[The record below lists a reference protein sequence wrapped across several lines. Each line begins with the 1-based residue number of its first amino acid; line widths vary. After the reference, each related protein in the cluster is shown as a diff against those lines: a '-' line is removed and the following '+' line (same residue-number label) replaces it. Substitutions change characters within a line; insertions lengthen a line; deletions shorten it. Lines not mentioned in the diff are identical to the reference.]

1 MILEKQPKESSLH
14 SERMKGDVY
23 NQQVHENI
31 NSNVSDD
38 HGHINQNEE
47 YFIAKVISLN
57 SLRISSS
64 HLLKYPFYRDFFLL
78 HIKIVHPSLLELF
91 YFVTLKIC
99 TYLHITWIIGFIIN
113 YRIIS
118 LTLIF
123 TTIKLHYFTLKNINF
138 WYIKSRQE
146 QKESSLVTF

>member
-64 HLLKYPFYRDFFLL
+64 HLLKYPFYRDFFLVAY
-78 HIKIVHPSLLELF
+78 KNCPSLTIRTVLFCHLENL
-91 YFVTLKIC
+91 YILA
-99 TYLHITWIIGFIIN
+99 YHLDLL
-113 YRIIS
+113 S
-118 LTLIF
+118 
-123 TTIKLHYFTLKNINF
+123 TIELSH
-138 WYIKSRQE
+138 
-146 QKESSLVTF
+146 

>member
-14 SERMKGDVY
+14 SERMMGDVY

-31 NSNVSDD
+31 NSNVSVD

-64 HLLKYPFYRDFFLL
+64 HLLKYPFYRDFFFFVAYKNCPSLTIRTVLFCHLENL
-78 HIKIVHPSLLELF
+78 HILA
-91 YFVTLKIC
+91 
-99 TYLHITWIIGFIIN
+99 
-113 YRIIS
+113 
-118 LTLIF
+118 
-123 TTIKLHYFTLKNINF
+123 
-138 WYIKSRQE
+138 
-146 QKESSLVTF
+146 